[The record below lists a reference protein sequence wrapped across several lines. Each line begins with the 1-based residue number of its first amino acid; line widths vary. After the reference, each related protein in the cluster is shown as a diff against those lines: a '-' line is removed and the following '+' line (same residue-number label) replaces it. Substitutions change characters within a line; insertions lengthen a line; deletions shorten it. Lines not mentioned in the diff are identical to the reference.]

1 VSPDGR
7 CRRTTHD
14 GEPLLDRRG
23 PAQRGPRSLGRSRI
37 SRVQG
42 QREVILNVSIEN
54 DLQVD
59 HVGDHTAGDER
70 IQILPQIRKRNAR

>member
-1 VSPDGR
+1 
-7 CRRTTHD
+7 
-14 GEPLLDRRG
+14 
-23 PAQRGPRSLGRSRI
+23 
-37 SRVQG
+37 VQG
-42 QREVILNVSIEN
+42 QREVILNVSIDN